1 MPGKNPPR
9 KTKIRGQRHML
20 AYITPDEAALLKAR
34 GGTGELHKG
43 IPSYPDYG
51 DSGGFSGSGGGEAAT
66 GGSQGGNPDRGG
78 ADKNFDSGYSPSKS
92 YAEKKL
98 DKQIAKGKKNISQM
112 TGLEQLMAALAP
124 GAGFETAQNL
134 AAQYMGG
141 RMQGVLSQVG
151 SRAVIDPRTGRV
163 EGAYDAAG
171 RLTGRDTKRDTERAT
186 QRANRGGAGIDG
198 PRLLPSTASATED
211 EEEKRKTVI
220 RSDLAKESERQ
231 RRRARRTGARG
242 LGSRSLLSNVS
253 RLGA

>member
-1 MPGKNPPR
+1 
-9 KTKIRGQRHML
+9 ML

-34 GGTGELHKG
+34 GGSGELHKG

-51 DSGGFSGSGGGEAAT
+51 GETGTSRDPERGNDRTT

-78 ADKNFDSGYSPSKS
+78 RDKNFDSGYTVGKEF
-92 YAEKKL
+92 AEKKL

-112 TGLEQLMAALAP
+112 TGLEQVMAAVMP
-124 GAGFETAQNL
+124 GAGFETMQNL

-141 RMQGVLSQVG
+141 RMQSVLSQVG

-198 PRLLPSTASATED
+198 PRLLPSTASAPED
-211 EEEKRKTVI
+211 EEEKRKVVI

>member
-51 DSGGFSGSGGGEAAT
+51 DSGGFGGSGGGEAAT

-78 ADKNFDSGYSPSKS
+78 GDKNFDSGYSPSKS

-112 TGLEQLMAALAP
+112 TGLEKLMAALAP

-141 RMQGVLSQVG
+141 RMKDVLSQVG

-163 EGAYDAAG
+163 EGVYDAAG
-171 RLTGRDTKRDTERAT
+171 RLTGRDTARDK
-186 QRANRGGAGIDG
+186 QRDAQSERGGGRDR
-198 PRLLPSTASATED
+198 PLPSIASAPED

>member
-43 IPSYPDYG
+43 IPSYPPDRQSG
-51 DSGGFSGSGGGEAAT
+51 DGANVG
-66 GGSQGGNPDRGG
+66 PDRGG
-78 ADKNFDSGYSPSKS
+78 GGGDKGFDSGYTPVGDFAGKEL
-92 YAEKKL
+92 AEKKL
-98 DKQIAKGKKNISQM
+98 DEQIAKGKKNISQM

-124 GAGFETAQNL
+124 GAGFEAAQNI

-141 RMQGVLSQVG
+141 RMKDVLSQQG

-163 EGAYDAAG
+163 EGVYDAAG
-171 RLTGRDTKRDTERAT
+171 RLTGRDTKRDRA
-186 QRANRGGAGIDG
+186 RSAAADARGGGDRDRPFRSI
-198 PRLLPSTASATED
+198 ASAPED

-220 RSDLAKESERQ
+220 RSDLAKEVERQ
-231 RRRARRTGARG
+231 RRRNRRTGATG